1 MFIYG
6 PNRTAIFDLGTD
18 GTVNVEIFS
27 VIDAFWAISQV
38 SAVEAQF
45 IIRVIHVGGDFTE
58 FIPETHR
65 LWDAY
70 GSVR

>member
-1 MFIYG
+1 MVG
-6 PNRTAIFDLGTD
+6 PTCSAIFDLGAD
-18 GTVNVEIFS
+18 GSINVEIFS

-45 IIRVIHVGGDFTE
+45 IIRVIHAGGDFTE

-70 GSVR
+70 GPAR